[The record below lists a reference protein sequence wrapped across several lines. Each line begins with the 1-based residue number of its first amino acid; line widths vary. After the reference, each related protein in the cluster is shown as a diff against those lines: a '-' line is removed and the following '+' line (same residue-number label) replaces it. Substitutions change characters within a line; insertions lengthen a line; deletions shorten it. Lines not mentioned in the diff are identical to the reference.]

1 MFHCFEAN
9 LANLLFQAAS
19 DGIMHD
25 VWNLHENDRIR
36 LIENRDLI
44 HAQEMVRKGGSAY
57 INNELY
63 QKVRIAHDFSLTG
76 M

>member
-1 MFHCFEAN
+1 M
-9 LANLLFQAAS
+9 
-19 DGIMHD
+19 MHD
-25 VWNLHENDRIR
+25 VWNLNENDRIK

-44 HAQEMVRKGGSAY
+44 HAQTMVRKGGSAY

-63 QKVRIAHDFSLTG
+63 QKVRIAQDFSLTG